1 MSECKALGRSTPK
14 VPLRAGRAPGRANGR
29 NGKAP
34 DHQTLSMLH
43 STAFSRNIRYILG
56 KMHRN
61 FKKRKPNLVQKWNQT
76 WISLLEKRDPKSR
89 NAKKLRLISFPL

>member
-34 DHQTLSMLH
+34 DYQTLSMLH
-43 STAFSRNIRYILG
+43 SLFQKHSNRHNIHKIVGLNDNIYTSIVAVIRLNTRHTIKGDLILG
-56 KMHRN
+56 K
-61 FKKRKPNLVQKWNQT
+61 
-76 WISLLEKRDPKSR
+76 
-89 NAKKLRLISFPL
+89 

>member
-43 STAFSRNIRYILG
+43 NLFQILSNRHNG
-56 KMHRN
+56 QIIAVCK
-61 FKKRKPNLVQKWNQT
+61 
-76 WISLLEKRDPKSR
+76 
-89 NAKKLRLISFPL
+89 